1 MKPGS
6 PEWARLVTASKVAAI
21 LGLSPWDSPR
31 TMWLKMRGDLPS
43 DDGANADAKSRGHY
57 LEAGVVQWWRDRHNL
72 SGEDLVFE
80 PVEQAHLELWDTSS
94 DHQWGAATPDLIG
107 GDDGHGNAFVMDAKT
122 AASADDWGTPGT
134 DEAPAYYVAQAMWQ
148 LACQPTASVAYI
160 AVLFGR
166 PQLEFAEYVI
176 ERDDDLIA
184 SIVLRCKAFHD
195 SLPDDDAAPDLSD
208 HIAEYDAI
216 RKVHADI
223 DREAVAVIPDDLA
236 ARYLTDLAHAER
248 ADATKARVLD
258 LMGNARLAKTESGL
272 FLARRQPKGQ
282 AVTLV
287 RTAALPALEPMEE
300 AS

>member
-6 PEWARLVTASKVAAI
+6 PEWVRLVTASKVAAI

-31 TMWLKMRGDLPS
+31 TTWHKMRGDLPS
-43 DDGANADAKSRGHY
+43 EDGNNADAKSRGHY
-57 LEAGVVQWWRDRHNL
+57 LEGGVLAWWADRHGLAAGDPIHLTQQPRLTL
-72 SGEDLVFE
+72 SN
-80 PVEQAHLELWDTSS
+80 
-94 DHQWGAATPDLIG
+94 WGAATPDAMG
-107 GDDGHGNAFVMDAKT
+107 MDDGHGNAFVMDAKT

-134 DEAPAYYVAQAMWQ
+134 DEAPAYYAAQAMWQ
-148 LACQPTASVAYI
+148 LACHPTASVAYI

-166 PQLEFAEYVI
+166 PQLEFAEYII

-195 SLPDDDAAPDLSD
+195 SLTDDDAAPALSD
-208 HIAEYDAI
+208 HVAEYDAI

-236 ARYLTDLAHAER
+236 HRYLTDLAHAER

-258 LMGNARLAKTESGL
+258 LMGTARLAKTESGL

-287 RTAALPALEPMEE
+287 RTASLPALEPMEE